1 MRTEALYLDNSAQHD
16 LKLVEEK
23 IQLAR
28 DLATMLRRN
37 VVQARRTQTQDGD
50 DVWNLRFTKDTELGE
65 NESIKNPP
73 PMPSSR
79 QARRLEKGGQRTCC
93 SA

>member
-50 DVWNLRFTKDTELGE
+50 DVW
-65 NESIKNPP
+65 S
-73 PMPSSR
+73 M
-79 QARRLEKGGQRTCC
+79 
-93 SA
+93 